1 MPTPSPDLAVTPAAN
16 LPVPLGF
23 APPSLTRDEDA
34 SPYETLRARVA
45 ETVRPAN
52 VVEEIWVREVVEL
65 VWETVR
71 LRRQKAALINSSAKE
86 GMQRLLFALNYDD
99 AIELAKGWFARDSA
113 AVADVEARLADAGLG
128 IDAAMAQ
135 TLRLHLAEYEGMDRM
150 LRSAEA
156 RRDAA
161 LLAIE
166 RHRAHFADTL
176 RRATLA
182 VEIEAEQAPALIADA
197 RPEAVAPVQTGL
209 YPPAT
214 G

>member
-1 MPTPSPDLAVTPAAN
+1 MPTPSPNLAITTAAN

-34 SPYETLRARVA
+34 SPYEMLRARVA

-52 VVEEIWVREVVEL
+52 VIEEILVREVVEL

-71 LRRQKAALINSSAKE
+71 MRRQKAALINSSVKE
-86 GMQRLLFALNYDD
+86 GMQRLLFALDYDD
-99 AIELAKGWFARDSA
+99 AIELAKRWFARDPA

-128 IDAAMAQ
+128 IDAAVAQ

-176 RRATLA
+176 RRAA
-182 VEIEAEQAPALIADA
+182 QDAEKAAEQAPIED
-197 RPEAVAPVQTGL
+197 VAFEVVPTVQTGQH
-209 YPPAT
+209 PAAT

>member
-1 MPTPSPDLAVTPAAN
+1 MPTPSPDHAITTAAN
-16 LPVPLGF
+16 LPTPLGF
-23 APPSLTRDEDA
+23 APPSLFRDEDA
-34 SPYETLRARVA
+34 PPYETLRARVA

-65 VWETVR
+65 VWETLR

-86 GMQRLLFALNYDD
+86 GMQRLLFALDYND
-99 AIELAKGWFARDSA
+99 AIELARGWFARDPA

-128 IDAAMAQ
+128 IDAVMAQ
-135 TLRLHLAEYEGMDRM
+135 TLRLRLAEYEGMDRM

-176 RRATLA
+176 RRAA
-182 VEIEAEQAPALIADA
+182 QEAQKAAEQAPVEDA
-197 RPEAVAPVQTGL
+197 AFEVVQTEQTDL

>member
-1 MPTPSPDLAVTPAAN
+1 MSSPSPDLAVTTSAN

-34 SPYETLRARVA
+34 PPYEMLRARVA

-52 VVEEIWVREVVEL
+52 VIEEILVREVVEL

-86 GMQRLLFALNYDD
+86 GMQRLLFALDYDD
-99 AIELAKGWFARDSA
+99 AIELAKRWFARDPA

-128 IDAAMAQ
+128 VDAAIAQ

-176 RRATLA
+176 RRAA
-182 VEIEAEQAPALIADA
+182 HEAAKAAEQAPIEDA
-197 RPEAVAPVQTGL
+197 AFEVVPTVQTGQH
-209 YPPAT
+209 PAAMA
-214 G
+214 

>member
-1 MPTPSPDLAVTPAAN
+1 MPTISSDLPTPAN

-34 SPYETLRARVA
+34 SPYETLRARMA
-45 ETVRPAN
+45 EAVRPAN
-52 VVEEIWVREVVEL
+52 FIEEILVRDVVEH

-71 LRRQKAALINSSAKE
+71 LRRQKVALINSSAKD
-86 GMQRLLFALNYDD
+86 GMLRLLLALDYDD
-99 AIELAKGWFARDSA
+99 AVELAKGWFAREPA
-113 AVADVEARLADAGLG
+113 AIAEVDARLADAGLG

-135 TLRLHLAEYEGMDRM
+135 TLRLRLAEYEGMDRM

-166 RHRAHFADTL
+166 RHRVHFADRL
-176 RRATLA
+176 RRAA
-182 VEIEAEQAPALIADA
+182 QEAAQAAEQAPIED
-197 RPEAVAPVQTGL
+197 VAFEVVQTVQTGQH
-209 YPPAT
+209 PAAT

>member
-1 MPTPSPDLAVTPAAN
+1 MPSTPPDLPITTAAD

-23 APPSLTRDEDA
+23 APPALTRDEDA

-45 ETVRPAN
+45 EAVRPGN
-52 VVEEIWVREVVEL
+52 FIEEILVRDVLEH

-71 LRRQKAALINSSAKE
+71 MRRQKTALINSSAGE
-86 GMQRLLFALNYDD
+86 GMRRLLYALDCAD
-99 AIELAKGWFARDSA
+99 AIKLAQGWFARDPA
-113 AVADVEARLADAGLG
+113 AVAEVEARLADAGLG
-128 IDAAMAQ
+128 IDAVMAQ

-166 RHRAHFADTL
+166 RHRAHFADRL
-176 RRATLA
+176 RRAA
-182 VEIEAEQAPALIADA
+182 HEAAQAAEQAPIED
-197 RPEAVAPVQTGL
+197 VAFEVVPTVQTGQH
-209 YPPAT
+209 PAAT

>member
-1 MPTPSPDLAVTPAAN
+1 MPSTSPDLAITTPAN

-45 ETVRPAN
+45 EAVRPGN
-52 VVEEIWVREVVEL
+52 FIEEILVRDVLEH

-71 LRRQKAALINSSAKE
+71 MRRQKAALINSSAKD
-86 GMQRLLFALNYDD
+86 GMLRLLLALDYDD
-99 AIELAKGWFARDSA
+99 AVELAKGWFAREPA
-113 AVADVEARLADAGLG
+113 AIAEVDARLAEAGLG

-135 TLRLHLAEYEGMDRM
+135 TLRLHLADYEGMDRM

-166 RHRAHFADTL
+166 RHRAHLADRL
-176 RRATLA
+176 RRAA
-182 VEIEAEQAPALIADA
+182 HEAAQAAEQAPIED
-197 RPEAVAPVQTGL
+197 VAFEVVQTVQTGQH
-209 YPPAT
+209 PAAT

>member
-1 MPTPSPDLAVTPAAN
+1 
-16 LPVPLGF
+16 
-23 APPSLTRDEDA
+23 
-34 SPYETLRARVA
+34 
-45 ETVRPAN
+45 VRPAN
-52 VVEEIWVREVVEL
+52 FVEEIWVREVVEL

-86 GMQRLLFALNYDD
+86 GMQRLLFALDYDD
-99 AIELAKGWFARDSA
+99 AIELAKGWFARDPA

-128 IDAAMAQ
+128 IDAAVAQ

-166 RHRAHFADTL
+166 RHRAHFADVL
-176 RRATLA
+176 RRAA
-182 VEIEAEQAPALIADA
+182 QEAQEAQEAEDAAEQAAEDAGAQAPAAITDA
-197 RPEAVAPVQTGL
+197 RPAAVQTGQHPTAL
-209 YPPAT
+209 

>member
-1 MPTPSPDLAVTPAAN
+1 MSSPSPDLAITTAAN

-52 VVEEIWVREVVEL
+52 FVEEIWVREVVEH

-71 LRRQKAALINSSAKE
+71 LRRAKAALINSSAKD
-86 GMQRLLFALNYDD
+86 GMQRLLLALDYDD
-99 AIELAKGWFARDSA
+99 AIELAKGWFAREPA
-113 AVADVEARLADAGLG
+113 AIAEVDVRLADAGLG

-166 RHRAHFADTL
+166 RHRAHFAERL
-176 RRATLA
+176 RRAA
-182 VEIEAEQAPALIADA
+182 QAAEQAPIEDVQF
-197 RPEAVAPVQTGL
+197 EVVQTVQTGQH
-209 YPPAT
+209 PAAT

>member
-1 MPTPSPDLAVTPAAN
+1 MPDTSSDLAASAN

-34 SPYETLRARVA
+34 SPYETLRARAA
-45 ETVRPAN
+45 EAVRPDN
-52 VVEEIWVREVVEL
+52 FIEEILVRDVVEH

-71 LRRQKAALINSSAKE
+71 LRRQKTALINSSAKD
-86 GMQRLLFALNYDD
+86 GMLRLLLALDYDD
-99 AIELAKGWFARDSA
+99 AIELAKGWFAREPA
-113 AVADVEARLADAGLG
+113 AIAEVEARLADAGLG

-135 TLRLHLAEYEGMDRM
+135 TLRLNLAEYEGMDRM

-156 RRDAA
+156 RRDVA

-166 RHRAHFADTL
+166 RHRAQFADRL
-176 RRATLA
+176 RRAA
-182 VEIEAEQAPALIADA
+182 HEAAQAAEQAPIED
-197 RPEAVAPVQTGL
+197 VAFEVVQPVQTGQR
-209 YPPAT
+209 PAAT

>member
-1 MPTPSPDLAVTPAAN
+1 MPSPSPDLAITTSAN
-16 LPVPLGF
+16 LPIALGF

-34 SPYETLRARVA
+34 PSYETFRARVA
-45 ETVRPAN
+45 DAVRPAN
-52 VVEEIWVREVVEL
+52 VVEEIWVREVVEH

-71 LRRQKAALINSSAKE
+71 LRRQKAALMNSSAGE
-86 GMQRLLFALNYDD
+86 GMRRLLSALDYDD
-99 AIELAKGWFARDSA
+99 AFEIAKDWFARDPA
-113 AVADVEARLADAGLG
+113 AVADVETRLAEAGLG
-128 IDAAMAQ
+128 IDAVMAQ

-176 RRATLA
+176 RRAA
-182 VEIEAEQAPALIADA
+182 HDAAKAAEQAPIEDA
-197 RPEAVAPVQTGL
+197 AFAVVPTVQTGQGPTAL
-209 YPPAT
+209 

>member
-1 MPTPSPDLAVTPAAN
+1 MPDTSSDLAASAN

-34 SPYETLRARVA
+34 SPYETLRARAA
-45 ETVRPAN
+45 EAVRPDN
-52 VVEEIWVREVVEL
+52 FIEEILVRDVVEH

-71 LRRQKAALINSSAKE
+71 LRRQKAALINSSAND
-86 GMQRLLFALNYDD
+86 GMLRLLLALDYDD
-99 AIELAKGWFARDSA
+99 AVELAKGWFAREPA
-113 AVADVEARLADAGLG
+113 AIAEVEARLADAGLG

-135 TLRLHLAEYEGMDRM
+135 TLRLNLAEYEGMDRM

-156 RRDAA
+156 RRDVA

-166 RHRAHFADTL
+166 RHRAQFADRL
-176 RRATLA
+176 RRAA
-182 VEIEAEQAPALIADA
+182 HEAAQAAEQAPIED
-197 RPEAVAPVQTGL
+197 VAFEVVQQTGQH
-209 YPPAT
+209 PAAT

>member
-1 MPTPSPDLAVTPAAN
+1 
-16 LPVPLGF
+16 
-23 APPSLTRDEDA
+23 
-34 SPYETLRARVA
+34 
-45 ETVRPAN
+45 

-86 GMQRLLFALNYDD
+86 GMQRLLYALDYDD
-99 AIELAKGWFARDSA
+99 AVKLAKGWFARDPA

-128 IDAAMAQ
+128 IDAVMAQ

-176 RRATLA
+176 RRAAQDAEREAATA
-182 VEIEAEQAPALIADA
+182 AEQAPIEDA
-197 RPEAVAPVQTGL
+197 AFEVVPTVQTGQH
-209 YPPAT
+209 PAAT